1 MIEKERGN
9 NNMDAVDIILKVIG
23 WVVSPILSFTV
34 GWLVSTQRKNKEKKQ
49 KDVEEVNV
57 LKEASKAILKNMIRD
72 DHEYFTRQGY
82 CSPPDKQEVE
92 IIYQC
97 YLKLGGNGVG
107 TQFRNDILSLPD
119 SDPYHQ
125 NHIV

>member
-1 MIEKERGN
+1 MET
-9 NNMDAVDIILKVIG
+9 VDIIVKVIG
-23 WVVSPILSFTV
+23 WIVSPILSFLV

-49 KDVEEVNV
+49 EAVEEVNV

-72 DHEYFTRQGY
+72 DHEFFTRQGY
-82 CSPPDKQEVE
+82 CSPSDKQEVE
-92 IIYQC
+92 VIYQC
-97 YLKLGGNGVG
+97 YLRLGGNGVG

-119 SDPYHQ
+119 SDPNRQ

>member
-9 NNMDAVDIILKVIG
+9 NNMDAVDIIVKVIG
-23 WVVSPILSFTV
+23 WVVSPILSFIV

-49 KDVEEVNV
+49 KDIEEVNV
-57 LKEASKAILKNMIRD
+57 LKESTKAILKNMIRD

-119 SDPYHQ
+119 SAPYHP

>member
-34 GWLVSTQRKNKEKKQ
+34 GLLVSTQ
-49 KDVEEVNV
+49 
-57 LKEASKAILKNMIRD
+57 
-72 DHEYFTRQGY
+72 
-82 CSPPDKQEVE
+82 
-92 IIYQC
+92 
-97 YLKLGGNGVG
+97 
-107 TQFRNDILSLPD
+107 RNDILSLPD